1 MIPYVFLWFF
11 YGFLRVITDEQ
22 NSFALSLEKLAVKK
36 LSNKEVLNC
45 VKNVLEKKKLSLQT
59 SRRELRN
66 ILNQK
71 KGLLA
76 RYEALDTSLD
86 KLRKEYANLKSE

>member
-1 MIPYVFLWFF
+1 MRQKRF
-11 YGFLRVITDEQ
+11 G
-22 NSFALSLEKLAVKK
+22 
-36 LSNKEVLNC
+36 
-45 VKNVLEKKKLSLQT
+45 EKKIKSSIFKERT
-59 SRRELRN
+59 EEHFKS
-66 ILNQK
+66 K

>member
-1 MIPYVFLWFF
+1 M
-11 YGFLRVITDEQ
+11 ITDEQ

-36 LSNKEVLNC
+36 LSNKEVFNC
-45 VKNVLEKKKLSLQT
+45 IKKVLEKKKIKSSNFKERTEEYLKS
-59 SRRELRN
+59 
-66 ILNQK
+66 K